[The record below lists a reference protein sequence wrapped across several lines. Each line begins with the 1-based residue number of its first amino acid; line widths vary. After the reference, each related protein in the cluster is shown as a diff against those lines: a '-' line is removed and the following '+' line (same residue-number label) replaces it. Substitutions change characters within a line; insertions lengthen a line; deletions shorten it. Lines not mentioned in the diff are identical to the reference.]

1 MKSLTRPLFVALLSF
16 YFLASEAQE
25 FKPLDEALKV
35 ERWIHKNRSEHKQ
48 GIAWP
53 AVAGDTT
60 VVTNLYSGI
69 SGIVLFYLELYHST
83 NNKSYLEEAEK
94 GADYIL
100 GVSNGKKIGYDE
112 VGLYT
117 GEAGV
122 CFMFNQ
128 VFAVTKK
135 SKYKSA
141 ADQSL
146 ERLRSTAKTTGDRA
160 DWRYNDIVY
169 GGAGIGLMLLNIETS
184 EALNLAK
191 QTGNELLA
199 KAVPAQ
205 GGKKWFMDT
214 AMVRQKYYMPNFS
227 HGTAG
232 VSYFLAKL
240 YERTGNKE
248 FLEGAMAGARHLT
261 TIENDDAW
269 VYHHDTEEGKGLYY
283 LTWCHGPAGTA
294 RLYYLLYQITKD
306 ESWKARIIKAS
317 EAIMKCGIPAKPL
330 PGFWNNVSMC
340 CGSASIA
347 FYFLDLHELFGEKA
361 YLDFSME
368 VTKNLIRRG
377 TREGD
382 GMKWVQAEHRRR
394 PEFLQAQTGYMQG
407 AAGIGMWFLRLDAFQ
422 KKSRLFITLPDNP
435 F

>member
-1 MKSLTRPLFVALLSF
+1 L
-16 YFLASEAQE
+16 
-25 FKPLDEALKV
+25 KPINEALKV
-35 ERWIHKNRSEHKQ
+35 ERWLRQNRSGLKQ

-53 AVAGDTT
+53 AVAGDTA
-60 VVTNLYSGI
+60 VVTNLYSGT

-83 NNKSYLEEAEK
+83 NDKSYLEEAEK

-100 GVSNGKKIGYDE
+100 AVSNGKKIGYDE

-135 SKYKSA
+135 SKYKLA
-141 ADQSL
+141 AAQSL
-146 ERLRSTAKTTGDRA
+146 ERLRGTAKTTGDRT

-169 GGAGIGLMLLNIETS
+169 GGAGIGLMLLNIKTS

-199 KAVPAQ
+199 KALPAE
-205 GGKKWFMDT
+205 GGEKWFMDS
-214 AMVRQKYYMPNFS
+214 AMVRQSYYMPNFS

-240 YERTGNKE
+240 YQRTGKKE
-248 FLEGAMAGARHLT
+248 YLEGAMAGAHHLT
-261 TIENDDAW
+261 SIENKDAW
-269 VYHHDTEEGKGLYY
+269 VYHHDKEEGKDLYY
-283 LTWCHGPAGTA
+283 LSWCHGPAGTA

-317 EAIMKCGIPAKPL
+317 EAIMHCGIPTKQL
-330 PGFWNNVSMC
+330 PGYWNNVSMC
-340 CGSASIA
+340 CGSASVA
-347 FYFLDLHELFGEKA
+347 SFFLDLHELFGEKA

-368 VTKNLIRRG
+368 ITKNLIGRG
-377 TREGD
+377 TRDGD

-422 KKSRLFITLPDNP
+422 KKSRLLITLPDNP